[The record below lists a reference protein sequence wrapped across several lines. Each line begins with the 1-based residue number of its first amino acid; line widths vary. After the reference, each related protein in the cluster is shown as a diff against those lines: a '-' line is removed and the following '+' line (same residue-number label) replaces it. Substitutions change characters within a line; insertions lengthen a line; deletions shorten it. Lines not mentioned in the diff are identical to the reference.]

1 MQPLSPLL
9 CCPKYVLLLGGSCT
23 KPIHCGCSARDLIS
37 IEPRKYRDSPSMYK
51 NAPSQGF
58 PRSRCSL
65 FLHPHS
71 SSFDKYGTVSPSRRG
86 RGSPSTSAV
95 VDRAPENHFPFGF
108 SPSNKSESVVFLST
122 TLLCHGSVAIEL
134 WPGNHPW
141 RSVPGADRIQFRL
154 IQ

>member
-71 SSFDKYGTVSPSRRG
+71 SSFDKYGTVSPSWRG

-95 VDRAPENHFPFGF
+95 ADRAPENHFPFDF
-108 SPSNKSESVVFLST
+108 PPCNKSEPVFLSIA
-122 TLLCHGSVAIEL
+122 LLRHGSVAIER
-134 WPGNHPW
+134 WPENHPEG
-141 RSVPGADRIQFRL
+141 VKVIKCTL
-154 IQ
+154 H